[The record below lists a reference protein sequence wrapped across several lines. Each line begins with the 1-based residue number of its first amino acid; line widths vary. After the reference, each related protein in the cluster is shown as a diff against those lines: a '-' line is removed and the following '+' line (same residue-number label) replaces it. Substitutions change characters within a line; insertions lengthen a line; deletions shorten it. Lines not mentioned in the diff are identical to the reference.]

1 VNKNILSK
9 KHGTCLFIIILLYI
23 LTVIFK
29 TNTIYLP
36 VLNIILCL
44 LLIHYYLREP
54 FFSYGLS
61 FKKIHIQIICGLL
74 LAAIILFYLYGNAF
88 TWNIY
93 PFVIGRFMRHFSSYP
108 ALWFYF
114 FNIFARA
121 LYEEITFRGIFLS
134 FFQRI
139 FTKPLVSIVLCAILS
154 GAADYLV
161 GQDILRAVLA
171 VVTGFIYGYLRINEP
186 EKFTVFSLSLA
197 HFLQIFCTD
206 IIEFW

>member
-1 VNKNILSK
+1 MTKNILSK
-9 KHGTCLFIIILLYI
+9 KDWTCFFIMVVLYI
-23 LTVIFK
+23 FTVK
-29 TNTIYLP
+29 TDIIYLP
-36 VLNIILCL
+36 VFNIILCL
-44 LLIHYYLREP
+44 LLIHNYLKEP

-61 FKKIHIQIICGLL
+61 FKKIHIQIICSLL

-93 PFVIGRFMRHFSSYP
+93 PFVIGRFMRHFSSY
-108 ALWFYF
+108 ASLCLYF
-114 FNIFARA
+114 FNILVRA
-121 LYEEITFRGIFLS
+121 LYDEIAFRGIFLS

-139 FTKPLVSIVLCAILS
+139 FTKPLVSIVLCAILF
-154 GAADYLV
+154 GAADYLA
-161 GQDILRAVLA
+161 GQDIFRAVLA

-186 EKFTVFSLSLA
+186 EKFTVFSLSLT